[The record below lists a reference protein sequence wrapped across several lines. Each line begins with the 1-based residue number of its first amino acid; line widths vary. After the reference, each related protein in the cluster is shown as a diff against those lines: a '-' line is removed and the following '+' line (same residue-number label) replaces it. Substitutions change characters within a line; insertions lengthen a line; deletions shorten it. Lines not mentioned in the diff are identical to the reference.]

1 MNLNQKTDMLEIE
14 YEFLEEDL
22 VNFNEAQFLKSK
34 DIQDNIRR
42 NRWILPAIM
51 LLIGS
56 FYLYYYGD
64 KTSTAYIVAI
74 AVLWA
79 WLSPKIILYDLRR
92 QVLGKYTQ
100 LEKKSM
106 FGMYTLTIDPA
117 NPTFLLEKSPSGKNK
132 MLWSELIRVEY
143 GKRYVY
149 IFITLDTA
157 LVIPVD
163 RVKKGDL
170 EKFAEQAE
178 KMIERYA

>member
-1 MNLNQKTDMLEIE
+1 MLEIE

-22 VNFNEAQFLKSK
+22 VNFNEAQFMKSK
-34 DIQDNIRR
+34 DIQDNINK
-42 NRWILPAIM
+42 NRWLLPAIM

-64 KTSTAYIVAI
+64 KTSTAYIAAVAL
-74 AVLWA
+74 LWA
-79 WLSPKIILYDLRR
+79 WLSPKIMLYDLRR
-92 QVLGKYTQ
+92 QIAGKYTPV
-100 LEKKSM
+100 EKKNM
-106 FGMYTLTIDPA
+106 FGIYTLTIDPA
-117 NPTFLLEKSPSGKNK
+117 NPAYLYEKSPSGKHK
-132 MLWSELIRVEY
+132 MSWAELIRVEY

-163 RVKKGDL
+163 RVKKGSL